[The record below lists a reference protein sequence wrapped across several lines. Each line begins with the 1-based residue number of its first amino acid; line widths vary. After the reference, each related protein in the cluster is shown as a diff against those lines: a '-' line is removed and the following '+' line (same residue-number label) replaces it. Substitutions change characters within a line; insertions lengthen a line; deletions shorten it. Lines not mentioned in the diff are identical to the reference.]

1 MNPSPTTA
9 CTVCLFDLM
18 LMLGLLCDLM
28 LGQGQ
33 QQHLMLGQQQHQK
46 FSGNKGRQRQ
56 EPEVQAIHVPR
67 AQLQEQARAEEDVDQ
82 RCCCKKVP

>member
-28 LGQGQ
+28 LGQ
-33 QQHLMLGQQQHQK
+33 GQQQHQK